1 MKHILLRVVLI
12 SIIFL
17 GCKNDLSKNKFSFFS
32 EQFSDTRILRYKI
45 PDFQKLNL
53 KQKKLVYYLTQAG
66 LSGRDIIYDQNYKHN
81 LSIRRAL
88 ENVYQN
94 FKGDR
99 SSNSWGE
106 FEIYLKRIWFSNGIH
121 HHYSNDKFIPKFSKR
136 YLKNLLDESKTSLN
150 YDAFDAIFNSKD
162 LKKVNLDTK
171 IGLVKGS
178 AINFYDDNITESEVN
193 DFYKRK
199 NIEDPSRPISLG
211 LNSKLIKVDGVI
223 KEKVWK
229 LDGMYSNSIEKIIFW
244 LKKAKSVSENDQQ
257 KKAFGLLI
265 KYYETGNLKIWDDYN
280 IEWVK
285 TLNGDIDYINGFIE
299 VYNDPMAYKAS
310 FESVVQIKDF
320 EMSKKMDAIS
330 KHAQWFED
338 NSTISNDHKRKNV
351 VGISYNTVNVASEAG
366 ATSPSSPIGIN
377 LPNANWIRAKH
388 GSKSVSLGNI
398 LFSYANAGSS
408 GRINEFAFN
417 KNQIEIEKKYGSD
430 ADDLHTALHEVIG
443 HASGKIVDGVG
454 TPKETLKSYSST
466 LEEARADLVGLYF
479 IADAKMRDI
488 GITDHVEEYTIA
500 QYNGYIRNG
509 LMTQLIRIKL
519 GNEIEE
525 SHMRN
530 RQMISKWVYEK
541 GLEDNIIEKIISEN
555 KTYFII
561 NDYDKLRDLFGVL
574 LNEIQRIKS
583 EGDYEAG
590 KNLVENY
597 GVKVDIDIHE
607 EILLRNKKFTSA
619 PYSGFMNPNLIPVKN
634 KLNEIID
641 IIIEQPESFSDQ
653 MLFYSDEYST
663 LPNYN

>member
-1 MKHILLRVVLI
+1 MKRILLRAVLI

-45 PDFQKLNL
+45 PGFQKLNL

-88 ENVYQN
+88 ENIYQN

-99 SSNSWGE
+99 SLNSWGE
-106 FEIYLKRIWFSNGIH
+106 FEIYLKKIWFSNGIH
-121 HHYSNDKFIPKFSKR
+121 HHYSNDKFIPKFSKK

-162 LKKVNLDTK
+162 SKKVNLDTK

-178 AINFYDDNITESEVN
+178 AINFYDDNIIESEVN

-199 NIEDPSRPISLG
+199 NIEDPSKPISLG

-265 KYYETGNLKIWDDYN
+265 KYYETGDLKIWDDYN

-408 GRINEFAFN
+408 GRINEFAYN
-417 KNQIEIEKKYGSD
+417 KYQIEIENKYGSE

-479 IADAKMRDI
+479 IADSKMKDI
-488 GITDHVEEYTIA
+488 GITDHVKEYTIA

-509 LMTQLIRIKL
+509 LMTQLIRINL

-541 GLEDNIIEKIISEN
+541 GMEDNIIEKIISEN
-555 KTYFII
+555 KTYFVI
-561 NDYDKLRDLFGVL
+561 NDYDELRDLFGVL

-597 GVKVDIDIHE
+597 GVKVDIDLHE

-653 MLFYSDEYST
+653 MLFYSEEYST